1 MKKILVLCLTILFMS
16 GCSKNQVLTCTMED
30 KSENMTMVQTVEGK
44 FKGDDLSKA
53 IISIEY
59 TYKDKNMLDTIKE
72 AAKGSFEEFDEYK
85 GIKTKE
91 IKSSNKYTY
100 ELIVDVNKTSD
111 DVLYN
116 LNLKEKKY
124 LKLFDSLQGD
134 GYICK

>member
-111 DVLYN
+111 NVLYN